1 MSESRLGG
9 LGLMSLSH
17 RLQRCFLRSGRSA
30 IATAACVAYLLA
42 VTGVPLPVK
51 VVKDR
56 SQPFPCMHSA
66 CGCASAAQCWQSCCC
81 TTPQERLAWAR
92 ERGIE
97 PPRSL
102 TVLAALRRAGDRRAH
117 SCCEAKPLREQNSHC
132 CESEQPREVASQPLE
147 TPEFAVAEQD
157 DGLIV
162 ISAWRACHGLAP
174 LWSFLGAALAAPPS
188 LCYEFDWRPSAWLS
202 LSSDASASI
211 CFSPDI
217 PPPRA

>member
-1 MSESRLGG
+1 
-9 LGLMSLSH
+9 MSLSH
-17 RLQRCFLRSGRSA
+17 RLQQYSLRSGRGA
-30 IATAACVAYLLA
+30 IAMAACIAYLIA

-102 TVLAALRRAGDRRAH
+102 TLLAAVRREGDRHAH

-132 CESEQPREVASQPLE
+132 CESEQPKNVISQPTVSQPAE
-147 TPEFAVAEQD
+147 TPASTAAGED
-157 DGLIV
+157 DGLIT

-188 LCYEFDWRPSAWLS
+188 LCYEFDWSPSAWVS
-202 LSSDASASI
+202 VGSDASASI
-211 CFSPDI
+211 CFSPDT